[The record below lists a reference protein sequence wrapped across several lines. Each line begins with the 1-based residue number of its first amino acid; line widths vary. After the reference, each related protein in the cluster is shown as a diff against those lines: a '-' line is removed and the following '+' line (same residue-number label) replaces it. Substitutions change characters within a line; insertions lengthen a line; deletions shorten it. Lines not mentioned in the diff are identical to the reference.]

1 MHFVNKKK
9 EILRGKVYE
18 ENLLVVVSD
27 ELHVTPKQLDQIASL
42 QTLIS
47 GYDNDRRCDDSV

>member
-1 MHFVNKKK
+1 VSAFIIRQQK

-27 ELHVTPKQLDQIASL
+27 ELHVIPKQLDQIASL
-42 QTLIS
+42 QT
-47 GYDNDRRCDDSV
+47 Y